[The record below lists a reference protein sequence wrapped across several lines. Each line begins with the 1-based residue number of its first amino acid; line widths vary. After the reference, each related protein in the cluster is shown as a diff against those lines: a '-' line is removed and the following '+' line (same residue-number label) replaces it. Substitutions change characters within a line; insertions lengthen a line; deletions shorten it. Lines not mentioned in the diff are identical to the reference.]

1 MMYDYYILE
10 EGENLD
16 SVCNLLHLDKKTI
29 MDLNNVT
36 NENDI
41 RSGRQIKVPINDANY
56 YNTYTIERGD
66 TLYGIAR
73 KYNIN
78 PELLASM
85 NGLNMEDY
93 IYPNQEILIPKNNY
107 SYYITKD
114 GDSLDN
120 VATMFKTNVPNLLKD
135 NKTIYLT
142 EGQILVHQKQH
153 FNKVLFLFNILN

>member
-1 MMYDYYILE
+1 
-10 EGENLD
+10 
-16 SVCNLLHLDKKTI
+16 
-29 MDLNNVT
+29 
-36 NENDI
+36 
-41 RSGRQIKVPINDANY
+41 
-56 YNTYTIERGD
+56 
-66 TLYGIAR
+66 
-73 KYNIN
+73 
-78 PELLASM
+78 M

-142 EGQILVHQKQH
+142 EGQILVHQK
-153 FNKVLFLFNILN
+153 

>member
-1 MMYDYYILE
+1 MYEHYILE

-16 SVCNLLHLDKKTI
+16 TICNTLHLDKK
-29 MDLNNVT
+29 MVMELNNIT
-36 NENDI
+36 NEDEL
-41 RSGRQIKVPINDANY
+41 RSGRQIKVPVSDPSY

-85 NGLNMEDY
+85 NGLNMDDY

-107 SYYITKD
+107 SYYITKE
-114 GDSLDN
+114 GDTLDT
-120 VATMFKTNVPNLLKD
+120 VSTMFKTNIPNLLD
-135 NKTIYLT
+135 NNKTIYLS
-142 EGQILVHQKQH
+142 EGQILV
-153 FNKVLFLFNILN
+153 NKK